1 MPMTSVMEN
10 EKSCKS
16 EDKPFLDPE
25 ENAPLDEEEKSVL
38 AELTPLLE
46 ARLQQHPADKPSR
59 STLLRFVR
67 GYSYEK
73 PRTAKTKEYLQRHLE
88 FRATFRPARF
98 LATPPDFS
106 EFLRCYR
113 VFSHGTDRAGHT
125 LRIVSL
131 NKSDLGALAK
141 KFSEEEIR
149 VFSVAMTEQLI
160 AETEARGQT
169 ASVTLYKVTTIVD
182 FKNVGVFSGLFG
194 LKKLVGMLAAVLE
207 NNYPEINH
215 VSFLVRKSTVLGS
228 ILSLFLSFV
237 SKQTKARIKNASGNK
252 EGLRKELSVYIDPVV
267 LPKQLGGDCVC
278 DVCSVLD
285 N

>member
-1 MPMTSVMEN
+1 
-10 EKSCKS
+10 
-16 EDKPFLDPE
+16 
-25 ENAPLDEEEKSVL
+25 
-38 AELTPLLE
+38 
-46 ARLQQHPADKPSR
+46 
-59 STLLRFVR
+59 
-67 GYSYEK
+67 
-73 PRTAKTKEYLQRHLE
+73 
-88 FRATFRPARF
+88 
-98 LATPPDFS
+98 
-106 EFLRCYR
+106 
-113 VFSHGTDRAGHT
+113 
-125 LRIVSL
+125 
-131 NKSDLGALAK
+131 
-141 KFSEEEIR
+141 
-149 VFSVAMTEQLI
+149 MTEQLI